1 MDQLKQIENLIK
13 RNRSDCGFDTL
24 YPFTTENID
33 GYVDLFDLK
42 NKSLLTLGSSSD
54 QAINAG
60 LVRCNDIT
68 IFDFC
73 PLTKFYYYLKLAS
86 LLSLE
91 RKVFLYFLCKTNY
104 RKNTFSNPDLYK
116 SRIFNKI
123 KETLKSLDYESYV
136 IWDYLFNK
144 YGSKEIS
151 RLFTIDVNQVNSII
165 RCNRYLVDDDMY
177 QLARKRMPNVDIK
190 FIEGDVLSPNINEK
204 YDNIWLSNVGKYLT
218 DEEFTIMIEKM
229 ASLLKQNGRMLMNYF
244 YSTDISYE
252 CESALNSCDYEK
264 VIISGEPLNISDNCV
279 LVYKK
284 AN

>member
-1 MDQLKQIENLIK
+1 MNQLKQIENLIK
-13 RNRSDCGFDTL
+13 RNQSECGFNIL

-33 GYVDLFDLK
+33 GYIDLFDLK

-60 LVRCNDIT
+60 LVGCNNIT
-68 IFDFC
+68 IFDIC

-86 LLSLE
+86 LLSLDRE
-91 RKVFLYFLCKTNY
+91 MFLRFLCITNY
-104 RKNTFSNPDLYK
+104 RENTSSNPNLYK
-116 SRIFNKI
+116 KNIFDKV
-123 KETLKSLDYESYV
+123 KETLNSLDYESYV

-151 RLFTIDVNQVNSII
+151 RLFTIDVNQVDSII
-165 RCNRYLVDDDMY
+165 GCNRYLVDDDMY
-177 QLARKRMPNVDIK
+177 QLARKKMPNVDIK

-218 DEEFTIMIEKM
+218 EKEISIMTEKM
-229 ASLLKQNGRMLMNYF
+229 ANLLKQNGRMLMNYF
-244 YSTDISYE
+244 YSTDIPYK
-252 CESALNSCDYEK
+252 CESALNSFDYEK
-264 VIISGEPLNISDNCV
+264 VIVSGEPLTIVDNSV

-284 AN
+284 K